1 VAARLTGWRVDIK
14 SETQLA
20 DEEAYAGEEWAQGE
34 WVVDPESGEQVW
46 VPAEGG
52 PALSAEEW
60 AHSGDE
66 DEDGVKPEAT
76 ESTDAAEEPEATDE
90 PAADEPAAEE
100 PAAEE
105 APTEVADEA
114 VAPEAE

>member
-1 VAARLTGWRVDIK
+1 GWRVDIK

-20 DEEAYAGEEWAQGE
+20 DEEAYQGEEWAQGE

-60 AHSGDE
+60 AHAGD
-66 DEDGVKPEAT
+66 DEPA
-76 ESTDAAEEPEATDE
+76 ESTDEATADE
-90 PAADEPAAEE
+90 AADEPADEVEAEGE
-100 PAAEE
+100 AEVE
-105 APTEVADEA
+105 
-114 VAPEAE
+114 APEAEAEADSEPEAAADAPAETEESDEQ